1 MSKVLVISDS
11 HGLTTELSR
20 IKDKHEVEVDLLL
33 HCGDSELPA
42 NDPALEGF
50 IVVRGNCDFDEDFPE
65 DSVQIVGDRKI
76 MITHGHR
83 DNVKSTLTSLSYRAQ
98 ELDAKIVCFGH
109 SHILG
114 AEMQNG
120 ILFLNP
126 GSIRLPRQRK
136 EKTYCILELMDDK
149 IILNV
154 YDINLGLLTEC
165 KCEFIL
171 TSL

>member
-11 HGLTTELSR
+11 HGLTNELIR
-20 IKDKHEVEVDLLL
+20 IKEKHKDEVNLLL
-33 HCGDSELPA
+33 HCGDSELSA
-42 NDPALEGF
+42 NDPALDGF
-50 IVVRGNCDFDEDFPE
+50 IVVRGNCDFDEKFPE
-65 DSVQIVGDRKI
+65 ESVQTVGDTNI

-83 DNVKSTLTSLSYRAQ
+83 YQVKSTLTSLSYRAL

-114 AEMQNG
+114 AEMLNG

-136 EKTYCILELMDDK
+136 EKTYCIIELIDDK

-154 YDINLGLLTEC
+154 YDINLGLLTELNH
-165 KCEFIL
+165 EFIA
-171 TSL
+171 TS

>member
-11 HGLTTELSR
+11 HGLTNELIR
-20 IKDKHEVEVDLLL
+20 IKEKHKDEVDLLL
-33 HCGDSELPA
+33 HCGDSELSA
-42 NDPALEGF
+42 IDPALDGF
-50 IVVRGNCDFDEDFPE
+50 IVVRGNCDFDEKFPE
-65 DSVQIVGDRKI
+65 DSVQTVGDTNI

-83 DNVKSTLTSLSYRAQ
+83 YQVKSTLTSLSYRAQ

-114 AEMQNG
+114 AEMLNG

-136 EKTYCILELMDDK
+136 EKTYCIIELIDDK
-149 IILNV
+149 IILYV
-154 YDINLGLLTEC
+154 YDINLGLLTELNH
-165 KCEFIL
+165 EFIA
-171 TSL
+171 TS

>member
-11 HGLTTELSR
+11 HGLTNELIH
-20 IKDKHEVEVDLLL
+20 IKEKHKDEVNLLL
-33 HCGDSELPA
+33 HCGDSELSA
-42 NDPALEGF
+42 NDPALDGF
-50 IVVRGNCDFDEDFPE
+50 IVVRGNCDFDEKFPE
-65 DSVQIVGDRKI
+65 DSVQTVGDTNI

-83 DNVKSTLTSLSYRAQ
+83 YQVKSTLTSLSYRAQ

-114 AEMQNG
+114 AEMLNG

-136 EKTYCILELMDDK
+136 EKTYCIIELIDDK

-154 YDINLGLLTEC
+154 YDINLGLLTELNH
-165 KCEFIL
+165 EFIA
-171 TSL
+171 TS

>member
-11 HGLTTELSR
+11 HGLTNELIR
-20 IKDKHEVEVDLLL
+20 IKEKHKDEVNLLL
-33 HCGDSELPA
+33 HCGDSELSA
-42 NDPALEGF
+42 NDPALDGF
-50 IVVRGNCDFDEDFPE
+50 IVVRGNCDFDEKFPE
-65 DSVQIVGDRKI
+65 ESVQTVGDTNI

-83 DNVKSTLTSLSYRAQ
+83 YQVKSTLTSLSYRAL

-114 AEMQNG
+114 AEMLNG

-126 GSIRLPRQRK
+126 GSIRLPRQRR
-136 EKTYCILELMDDK
+136 EKTYCIIELIDDK

-154 YDINLGLLTEC
+154 YDINLGLLTELNH
-165 KCEFIL
+165 EFIA
-171 TSL
+171 TS

>member
-11 HGLTTELSR
+11 HGLTNELIR
-20 IKDKHEVEVDLLL
+20 IKEKHKDEVNLLL
-33 HCGDSELPA
+33 HCGDSELSA
-42 NDPALEGF
+42 NDPALDGF
-50 IVVRGNCDFDEDFPE
+50 IVVRGNCDFDEKFPE
-65 DSVQIVGDRKI
+65 DSVQTVGDTNI

-83 DNVKSTLTSLSYRAQ
+83 YQVKSTLTSLSYRAQ

-114 AEMQNG
+114 AEMLNG

-136 EKTYCILELMDDK
+136 EKTYCIIELIDDK
-149 IILNV
+149 IILYV
-154 YDINLGLLTEC
+154 YDINLGLLTELNH
-165 KCEFIL
+165 EFIA
-171 TSL
+171 TS